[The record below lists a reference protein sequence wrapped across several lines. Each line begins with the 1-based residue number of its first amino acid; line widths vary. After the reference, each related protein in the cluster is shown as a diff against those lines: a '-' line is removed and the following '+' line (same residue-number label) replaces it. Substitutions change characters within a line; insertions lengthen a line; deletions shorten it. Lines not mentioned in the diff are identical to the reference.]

1 MWLLLWEDFFN
12 CNSWAQKKEVQRMQ
26 YTLSRM
32 DWKEV
37 APFALTYQKQMTGEL
52 GYTKHKGYEL

>member
-1 MWLLLWEDFFN
+1 
-12 CNSWAQKKEVQRMQ
+12 MQ